1 VESLR
6 KGGLHL
12 KSRRAQ
18 AVPAIS
24 QKLNISSENI
34 NEPRIIPSEK
44 AEKPLSSLHRNDSY
58 KLAHSF
64 ELTAVLINKEPPLF
78 NGPIKERNMQVSSN
92 NDNTDLVHIR
102 SYL

>member
-6 KGGLHL
+6 KGGLLL
-12 KSRRAQ
+12 KSRQAQ
-18 AVPAIS
+18 AVPATS
-24 QKLNISSENI
+24 QKLMSISSENI

-44 AEKPLSSLHRNDSY
+44 AEKPLSLLHRNDSY

-64 ELTAVLINKEPPLF
+64 ELPAVYKEPPLF